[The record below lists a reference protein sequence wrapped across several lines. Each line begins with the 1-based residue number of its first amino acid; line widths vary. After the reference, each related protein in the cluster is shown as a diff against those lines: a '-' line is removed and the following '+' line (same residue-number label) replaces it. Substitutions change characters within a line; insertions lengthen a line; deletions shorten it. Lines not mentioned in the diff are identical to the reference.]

1 MEDVNS
7 LLNSGTLP
15 NLWASDELES
25 IVTSMRPVL
34 KEKGILD
41 NRDMCL
47 QQFLQRSRESA
58 HNSLPLTRWR
68 RISSEAEKFPS
79 LVNCTTIDWFSECRR
94 GVALCGE

>member
-34 KEKGILD
+34 KEKV
-41 NRDMCL
+41 
-47 QQFLQRSRESA
+47 FLTIVTCASSNFCSGRE
-58 HNSLPLTRWR
+58 T
-68 RISSEAEKFPS
+68 I
-79 LVNCTTIDWFSECRR
+79 CT
-94 GVALCGE
+94 